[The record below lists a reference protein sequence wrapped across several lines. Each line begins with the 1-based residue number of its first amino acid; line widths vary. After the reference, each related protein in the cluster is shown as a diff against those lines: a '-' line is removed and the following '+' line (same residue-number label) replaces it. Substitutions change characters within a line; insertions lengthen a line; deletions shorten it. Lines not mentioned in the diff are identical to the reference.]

1 MGNDFSFQPV
11 ELTGKNVIITGA
23 NTGIGYIAA
32 RELARWGARV
42 ILACRNQEKA
52 EEAVKKNRKRNIFFR

>member
-1 MGNDFSFQPV
+1 MGNETSVQPIQ
-11 ELTGKNVIITGA
+11 LTGKNVIVTGA
-23 NTGIGYIAA
+23 NTGIGYITA

-52 EEAVKKNRKRNIFFR
+52 EEAVKKNRKRNIYFR